1 MSLFCSTEK
10 SPEQA
15 LFHSMIIKCVVQ
27 LELIQAIDNMVFFP
41 NTTRNDDVAILEFS
55 QVGPSH
61 PHTHT
66 CTHTHTHTLANPNTI
81 LTHVNPMILSLI

>member
-1 MSLFCSTEK
+1 MSPFHSAEK

-15 LFHSMIIKCVVQ
+15 LFHSMIIKCLVQ

-41 NTTRNDDVAILEFS
+41 NTTRNDYVAILEFS

-66 CTHTHTHTLANPNTI
+66 HTHTHTHANPITI
-81 LTHVNPMILSLI
+81 LTHANPMILPLI